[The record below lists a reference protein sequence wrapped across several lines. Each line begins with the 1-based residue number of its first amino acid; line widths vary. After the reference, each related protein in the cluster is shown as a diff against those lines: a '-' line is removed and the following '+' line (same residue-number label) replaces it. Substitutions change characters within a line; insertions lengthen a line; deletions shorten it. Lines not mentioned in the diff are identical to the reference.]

1 MKKNKLAIVTS
12 GGGMSCSYSA
22 GAILALANEFKLTT
36 PDIAIAV
43 SGSAGTL
50 AYYVAGQYDSI
61 RNIWENLLGT
71 KKIINFL
78 RPHRIADV
86 DYLID
91 DVLKKQDPL
100 CVDKIFSSQTK
111 LIIPCTNSQTGE
123 VKFFDNKCGA
133 DIFEIL
139 RATKAIPIG
148 YRKTVNI
155 DGDNFCDGHDSS
167 DINFLIRQA
176 IIEGATRI
184 IAIDNMFSE
193 SISRIGF
200 NIWLKTRSNQFKAN
214 HQKTLFQNKNLV
226 IPENVKMIFIKPT
239 KKLKAKTASIN
250 QAILKEAIKQG
261 YSDTVQ
267 NHELE
272 KFLS

>member
-1 MKKNKLAIVTS
+1 MEKNKLAIVTS

-22 GAILALANEFKLTT
+22 GVILALANEFNLTT

-91 DVLKKQDPL
+91 YVLKKQDPL

-111 LIIPCTNSQTGE
+111 LIIPCTNYQTGE
-123 VKFFDNKCGA
+123 VKFFNNQCGA

-139 RATKAIPIG
+139 RATKAIPVG
-148 YRKTVNI
+148 YRKTVDIN
-155 DGDNFCDGHDSS
+155 GENFCDGHASS
-167 DINFLIRQA
+167 DVNFLIRQA
-176 IIEGATRI
+176 IAEGATKI
-184 IAIDNMFSE
+184 IAIDNMFPE
-193 SISRIGF
+193 SMSRICF
-200 NIWLKTRSNQFKAN
+200 NIWLKTRNNQFKAN
-214 HQKTLFQNKNLV
+214 HQKILSQNKNLV
-226 IPENVKMIFIKPT
+226 IPEDVKILFIKPT
-239 KKLKAKTASIN
+239 KELKAKTASIDH
-250 QAILKEAIKQG
+250 AILKEAMRQG

-267 NHELE
+267 NNKLE